1 MCEEKSNGGTT
12 TTRHTLVDWLLR
24 VPLWHGGGCAAVGW
38 FGRRRRHRCVRVWFF
53 LSGLL
58 KISVRFGEPEWNYCK
73 IHSTQHENF
82 EASLSPPVPPPAA
95 AAALGIRLHKYTPP
109 FAISSRHLRQSRSVV
124 VFMGQ
129 EFHGSDRVK
138 TRVRAFEA
146 HFEGLK

>member
-82 EASLSPPVPPPAA
+82 EASLSLPPSVPLPSSPPP
-95 AAALGIRLHKYTPP
+95 PP
-109 FAISSRHLRQSRSVV
+109 WVFGFINTLRRSQSVPDISAKAEASSFLW
-124 VFMGQ
+124 
-129 EFHGSDRVK
+129 VK
-138 TRVRAFEA
+138 NSMVRIE
-146 HFEGLK
+146 

>member
-82 EASLSPPVPPPAA
+82 EASLSLPPSVPLPSSPPPPWVFGFINT
-95 AAALGIRLHKYTPP
+95 LRRSQSVPD
-109 FAISSRHLRQSRSVV
+109 ISAKAEASSFLW
-124 VFMGQ
+124 
-129 EFHGSDRVK
+129 VK
-138 TRVRAFEA
+138 NSMVRIE
-146 HFEGLK
+146 